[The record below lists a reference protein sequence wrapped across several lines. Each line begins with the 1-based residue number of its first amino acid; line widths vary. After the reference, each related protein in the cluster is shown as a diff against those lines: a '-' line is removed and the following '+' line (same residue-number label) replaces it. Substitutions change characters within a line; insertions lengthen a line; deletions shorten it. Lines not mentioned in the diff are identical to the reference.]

1 MWEKVSTCT
10 HVTDCEPC
18 PSVKGLSVQQQQ
30 AGDEDAFAYNNT
42 LRRSIFDAY
51 SGIFNG
57 MSRDKINMY
66 MPQYVPVSIQAS
78 EVGERGIILKSPVS
92 IGKKLL
98 SDL

>member
-1 MWEKVSTCT
+1 MSCRGFKGYDVILHKLSLN
-10 HVTDCEPC
+10 PMQ
-18 PSVKGLSVQQQQ
+18 GLSIQQQQ

-66 MPQYVPVSIQAS
+66 MPQYVPVRHFCPSGQ
-78 EVGERGIILKSPVS
+78 VWDGL
-92 IGKKLL
+92 
-98 SDL
+98 